1 MSLPSKLRNRL
12 RKLGTA
18 LFFAS
23 SLLILNG
30 CLNESPSTPPA
41 VPSALPLPPAE
52 TTVPQNL
59 IDDSPRPAV
68 VSPLPPTWTPE
79 PTPLPSP
86 VATLTPRISANTE
99 SQSYVVQPGDTLGE
113 IAEQFG
119 VDIEELIRAN
129 DLEDADHIE
138 VGQELIIP

>member
-1 MSLPSKLRNRL
+1 MRFLTKLRTRL
-12 RKLGTA
+12 GKLGLAPLLAPCLLT
-18 LFFAS
+18 LSGCFFADPPE
-23 SLLILNG
+23 L
-30 CLNESPSTPPA
+30 PA

-52 TTVPQNL
+52 TAVPQNL

-68 VSPLPPTWTPE
+68 VSPLPPTWTAE

-86 VATLTPRISANTE
+86 VITSTPRITRTTE
-99 SQSYVVQPGDTLGE
+99 TQSYVVQPGDTLGE
-113 IAEQFG
+113 IAEQFD
-119 VDIEELIRAN
+119 VDIEELVRVN